1 MLFVFSQEDH
11 PRIVSI
17 YQEKY
22 YLYYSIAASIT
33 EKCVPVDD
41 IVQSAF
47 LDLIA
52 AYDRHRQMPRDEME
66 RYLMGIVKHKAL
78 KAVRQRNKTICLEPA
93 VAEEGDDSV
102 FLRMEQ
108 RCDEENVRAALAL
121 LPERTAEY
129 LVLRYVHQ
137 MEDQA
142 IAEIMEVGVK
152 SVPVLRH
159 RAKQALKKALLQIEN
174 GGETHAG

>member
-1 MLFVFSQEDH
+1 MFFTFSEEDH
-11 PRIVSI
+11 PQIIAI
-17 YQEKY
+17 YRERY
-22 YLYYSIAASIT
+22 YLYYAVAASLT

-52 AYDRHRQMPRDEME
+52 AYDRHRQMPKDEME

-78 KAVRQRNKTICLEPA
+78 KAVRQQKKEVCLELECA
-93 VAEEGDDSV
+93 VREEDDSV

-137 MEDQA
+137 MNDSV
-142 IAEIMEVGVK
+142 IAEIMEVSVQ

-159 RAKQALKKALLQIEN
+159 RAKQALKKALVQIE
-174 GGETHAG
+174 GGAEDAG